1 MMILVVS
8 EGGDCQDCVTREQRE
23 YSTHIYSHRGAIC
36 VGIRA
41 TFWDFLTDSL
51 DNMFV
56 VIRSV
61 GC

>member
-1 MMILVVS
+1 MMILVS

-41 TFWDFLTDSL
+41 TFWDFLTDLL

-56 VIRSV
+56 VIR
-61 GC
+61 